1 MSTLGRAIAIAA
13 EAHQKQLD
21 KAGVPYILHPIR
33 VMLKQ
38 TGETDMMA
46 AILHDVVEDTDW
58 TLDQLRSEGFSEE
71 IVEAVDCLSRREGE
85 TYEAFTERVKTS
97 AIARRVKVA
106 DLEDN
111 MDVKRLPD
119 VTERSVERLRLYH
132 RVWGELKGLV

>member
-21 KAGVPYILHPIR
+21 KAGAPYILHPIR
-33 VMLKQ
+33 VMLRQK
-38 TGETDMMA
+38 GETDMMA

-58 TLDQLRSEGFSEE
+58 TLDQLRAEGFAAE
-71 IVEAVDCLSRREGE
+71 IIEAVDCLSRREGE

-97 AIARRVKVA
+97 PIARRVKVA